1 VKWPLDV
8 LKGVYS
14 EALASPQ
21 GNREVANAKLR
32 NVVEKVFRYPESVM
46 QGCAVASRIVR
57 GLMEMEA
64 REIYV
69 VKKLDSETLEKITR
83 AILKHPEIFE
93 GVLEIISPTTEG
105 KARYQTG
112 KVGELLIYEK
122 SNDIL
127 TEFSKVTGISTDDI
141 EIEYTEGLAGKPD
154 FLIKAKH
161 DITINGK
168 TFEKGDVIAIVE
180 VKSAVLVK
188 IGRRM
193 YTPQSLNDM
202 MNEAKRELNRH
213 IKDFSKAEYG
223 VAIAHAFDPELII
236 LDEPQPIRVGNFD
249 NPFIKVFKRED
260 LGG

>member
-1 VKWPLDV
+1 LKKVYGKALDSS
-8 LKGVYS
+8 G
-14 EALASPQ
+14 

-32 NVVEKVFRYPESVM
+32 DVVEKVFRYPESVM

-141 EIEYTEGLAGKPD
+141 EIEYTK
-154 FLIKAKH
+154 
-161 DITINGK
+161 
-168 TFEKGDVIAIVE
+168 EKLE
-180 VKSAVLVK
+180 SQ
-188 IGRRM
+188 
-193 YTPQSLNDM
+193 TSL
-202 MNEAKRELNRH
+202 
-213 IKDFSKAEYG
+213 
-223 VAIAHAFDPELII
+223 
-236 LDEPQPIRVGNFD
+236 
-249 NPFIKVFKRED
+249 
-260 LGG
+260 